1 MREYPKY
8 LFSAAGSK
16 LVRDKDQE
24 SALGE
29 GWFDS
34 PAKVVAPEAP
44 IPEEAPAVESTS
56 APEDDPLEEIE
67 SEATAFVTVE
77 KGELLAECERHGIAV
92 DKRWGVKKL
101 QEALASK

>member
-1 MREYPKY
+1 MSEYPKY
-8 LFSAAGSK
+8 LYSAAGSK
-16 LVRDKDQE
+16 LVRDREQE

-34 PAKVVAPEAP
+34 PAKVRM
-44 IPEEAPAVESTS
+44 PEEVPAKIEAAPN
-56 APEDDPLEEIE
+56 DDEPLEEIE

-77 KGELLAECERHGIAV
+77 KGELLAECERHGIEV

-101 QEALASK
+101 REALASK